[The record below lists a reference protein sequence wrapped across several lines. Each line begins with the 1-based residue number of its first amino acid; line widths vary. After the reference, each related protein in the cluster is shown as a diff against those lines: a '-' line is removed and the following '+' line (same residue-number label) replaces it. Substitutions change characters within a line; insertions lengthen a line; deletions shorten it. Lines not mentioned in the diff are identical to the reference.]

1 MVYLYFLLL
10 KQTCIKFKNL
20 KDQCSCWLWFF
31 KKLVVKSPIF
41 KWVFVSICVREK
53 KRDTDRDKDRD
64 CRYKGGNSL
73 SPGIMKMQMLPDPSL
88 TSGSLQRLGWPQSLS
103 DVALSTLTY
112 VYIAKSTGLFFQT
125 IFFKGLFQLAV
136 SDDYPDWDSLIMLVI
151 AW

>member
-1 MVYLYFLLL
+1 MV
-10 KQTCIKFKNL
+10 
-20 KDQCSCWLWFF
+20 F
-31 KKLVVKSPIF
+31 KKLVVKSPVF

-53 KRDTDRDKDRD
+53 QRDTDRDKDRD

-88 TSGSLQRLGWPQSLS
+88 TSGSLQRLGWPQSLL

-125 IFFKGLFQLAV
+125 IFFKALFQLAV
-136 SDDYPDWDSLIMLVI
+136 SDDYPD
-151 AW
+151 